1 MSCNWLS
8 PYKDVYIKAMVMT
21 SGFDEKKVQA
31 NTTLFKE
38 RFVVKDKAEYDL
50 VYIQREYKDFLGKK
64 NSINTYTYIYN
75 IHNCCWWL
83 LYMESC
89 CFVCYSYYI
98 KFWITYYCQHEL
110 GQYRFKHIFNYYGCL
125 IHHNHGALL
134 NIWHLFFVVIIPLV
148 YKMATFAPQYT
159 INLT

>member
-1 MSCNWLS
+1 M
-8 PYKDVYIKAMVMT
+8 MMT

-75 IHNCCWWL
+75 IHNCC
-83 LYMESC
+83 
-89 CFVCYSYYI
+89 
-98 KFWITYYCQHEL
+98 
-110 GQYRFKHIFNYYGCL
+110 
-125 IHHNHGALL
+125 
-134 NIWHLFFVVIIPLV
+134 
-148 YKMATFAPQYT
+148 
-159 INLT
+159 